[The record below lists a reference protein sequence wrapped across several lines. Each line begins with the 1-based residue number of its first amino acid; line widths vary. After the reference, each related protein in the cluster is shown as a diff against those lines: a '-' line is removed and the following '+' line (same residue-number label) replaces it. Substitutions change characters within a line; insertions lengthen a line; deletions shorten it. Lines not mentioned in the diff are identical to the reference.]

1 MRKRFE
7 QQPLLGTISIHDV
20 KIDEKSRH
28 ELRYL
33 VAGLKYIFTT
43 TEINEQVFQLME
55 DVVVGDK
62 RHTGRPGMDL
72 WQILVLGSARLV
84 MNIDYDML
92 QDYANNHKTLRQ
104 IMGCTNYADFDDESY
119 FELQTIK
126 DNVGLFNED
135 LLMKMNEIVVKA
147 GHKLLKKKRKKSSY
161 YT

>member
-43 TEINEQVFQLME
+43 PEISEEVFQLME
-55 DVVVGDK
+55 NVVIGDK
-62 RHTGRPGMDL
+62 KKTGRNGMDL

-104 IMGCTNYADFDDESY
+104 IMGCTNYADFGDESY

-135 LLMKMNEIVVKA
+135 LLMKINEIVVKA